1 MLLLTD
7 CPERALRLLPPSLAA
22 AIEPGAALEP
32 AERALWQ
39 ALGGSEPP
47 SLATLAAE
55 AELGGWSR
63 LCIVGDAPRSQFD
76 VLRDAFPDALGSAEP
91 VACLALA
98 GRDFHGHRGRPWQA
112 VDGNLHLSVGF
123 VPQLGAAELLPALVM
138 LPAVALVAAVAEVT
152 AGAVRPGIKWVNDLL
167 CQGRKVGGVLTTT
180 STRGERARS
189 AVLGIGLNVRAAPAV
204 APTPFVPEVGALGEL
219 VSPIPSLGALL
230 WALLAELGRRIA
242 ELERS
247 GPEPLWAA
255 YRRDSLVVG
264 AEVRIYDESMG
275 ERELGGPWPEP
286 LARGVVEELE
296 PDLGL
301 RLRGR
306 ADRVARGRLAFEH
319 ACRRFGL

>member
-7 CPERALRLLPPSLAA
+7 CPDRARQLLPCAA
-22 AIEPGAALEP
+22 APALAPAAALTP
-32 AERALWQ
+32 GDRALWH
-39 ALGGSEPP
+39 ALAAGGPP
-47 SLATLAAE
+47 SMIELDGGAA
-55 AELGGWSR
+55 AGCWSR

-76 VLRDAFPDALGSAEP
+76 VLRDAYPDAVGAAEP

-123 VPQLGAAELLPALVM
+123 VPRLAAAELLPALVM

-152 AGAVRPGIKWVNDLL
+152 AGAIRPGIKWVNDVL

-180 STRGERARS
+180 STRGDRARS
-189 AVLGIGLNVRAAPAV
+189 AVLGIGLNVGCAPAV
-204 APTPFVPEVGALGEL
+204 APTPFVPEVGSLGEL
-219 VSPIPSLGALL
+219 ATPAPSLGALL
-230 WALLAELGRRIA
+230 WALLGELGRRIA
-242 ELERS
+242 ELERC
-247 GPEPLWAA
+247 GPEPLWTA

-275 ERELGGPWPEP
+275 ERELTAPWPEP

-301 RLRGR
+301 RLRGYGE
-306 ADRVARGRLAFEH
+306 RVARGRLAFEH